1 MSRIRIGIDVGGS
14 GIKAGLVDVDAG
26 VVISERLRVATPQP
40 SIPVAVAGAAA
51 DLVNDLGGG
60 DVIGIGFPSIVRDGV
75 VTTANNI
82 DQSWIGVN
90 ASELFEKV
98 IGSEVRL
105 INDADAAALAEAEFG
120 SAKGVPGTVV
130 VITFGTGIG
139 SGVLLD
145 GKLLRNVEL
154 GMLEFGGVYPAEAKY
169 SAKARRR
176 EDLDWDTWGN
186 RINEFIRHVDRV
198 FSPTRIVVGGG
209 ISTKWELFSDQI
221 DADLPVVQAT
231 LTNDAGIVGAAAL
244 AT

>member
-1 MSRIRIGIDVGGS
+1 MSRNRIGIDIGGS
-14 GIKAGLVDVDAG
+14 GIKAGLVDVAKG
-26 VVISERLRVATPQP
+26 VVISERLRIETPQP
-40 SIPVAVAGAAA
+40 STPHAVARATG
-51 DLVNDLGGG
+51 DLVRELDGG
-60 DVIGIGFPSIVRDGV
+60 DVVGIGFPSIIRDGV
-75 VTTANNI
+75 VMTANNI
-82 DQSWIGVN
+82 DEAWIGGN
-90 ASELFEKV
+90 AVELFEEA

-120 SAKGVPGTVV
+120 SAKGIPGTVV

-176 EDLDWDTWGN
+176 EDLDWDEWGG
-186 RINEFIRHVDRV
+186 RINDFIRHVDRI

-209 ISTKWELFSDQI
+209 VSRHWEEFSHTI
-221 DADLPVVQAT
+221 DADLPVVRAN
-231 LTNDAGIVGAAAL
+231 LANDAGLIGAAVL